1 MPLKGAGE
9 TITQL
14 SFEKMAG
21 VGKLLKQAQ
30 KMQRRIEQLQTE
42 LAEREL
48 DISSGGGAVSIKIT
62 ASGEFRSIHLDPEL
76 LQEEASLIEEAILQ
90 AVKEASS
97 QAKAMH
103 EEEMGKATE
112 GMSLPGL
119 M

>member
-1 MPLKGAGE
+1 
-9 TITQL
+9 
-14 SFEKMAG
+14 MAG

-30 KMQRRIEQLQTE
+30 KMQRKIETLQTE

-48 DISSGGGAVSIKIT
+48 EISSGGGAVTIKIT
-62 ASGEFRSIHLDPEL
+62 AAGDFLSIALDPEL
-76 LQEEASLIEEAILQ
+76 LKEEGSLIEETVLQ